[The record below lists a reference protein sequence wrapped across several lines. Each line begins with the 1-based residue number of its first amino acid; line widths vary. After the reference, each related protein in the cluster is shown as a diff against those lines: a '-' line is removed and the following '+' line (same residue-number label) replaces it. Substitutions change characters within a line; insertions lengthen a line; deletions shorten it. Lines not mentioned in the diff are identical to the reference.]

1 MVDEHALLLPDGS
14 PAPEVALEEMN
25 QVHAEELARV
35 RQLLQVL
42 EDNRP
47 AQEQARAW
55 LEHTRFHFDN
65 EKGLMAEAGFPPL
78 PIHVAEH
85 DQIWLQMEQQV
96 GDYCQHQQGS
106 KLAGWIRQVWVPWFV
121 QHVNSMDRVTAQF
134 VQQQRVQRK

>member
-1 MVDEHALLLPDGS
+1 MVEENALLLPDGS

-25 QVHAEELARV
+25 QVHAEELAQV
-35 RQLLQVL
+35 RQLLKAL
-42 EDNRP
+42 DENRP
-47 AQEQARAW
+47 AQEQAQAW

-96 GDYCQHQQGS
+96 GAYCQSRDAAG
-106 KLAGWIRQVWVPWFV
+106 LAGWIRQVWVPWFV

-134 VQQQRVQRK
+134 IQQQRALRS

>member
-1 MVDEHALLLPDGS
+1 MVEENALLLPDGS

-25 QVHAEELARV
+25 QVHAEELAQV
-35 RQLLQVL
+35 RRLLQTL
-42 EDNRP
+42 DENRP
-47 AQEQARAW
+47 AEELARAW

-65 EKGLMAEAGFPPL
+65 EKGLMAEVSFPPM

-96 GDYCQHQQGS
+96 GDYCQRQDAAG
-106 KLAGWIRQVWVPWFV
+106 LAGWIRQVWFPFFV

-134 VQQQRVQRK
+134 IQQQRAQHS